1 MKPNDHRLKLKKT
14 IRPSAAPD
22 QQRCRWHLAGE
33 IVSAGKA
40 RWVVPR
46 IHYDLP
52 GAWPMRPISVMHGE
66 ILFCIHPLP

>member
-33 IVSAGKA
+33 IVSAGKMGCA
-40 RWVVPR
+40 AYPLRP
-46 IHYDLP
+46 
-52 GAWPMRPISVMHGE
+52 AWGLAQLPISVMHGE
-66 ILFCIHPLP
+66 ILFCIHLLP